1 MAEIVFSS
9 DLKTIHDQIVV
20 IVDEGIEMSWTVH
33 EFFTSRAC
41 DELAA
46 KLVLQIPDSELIH
59 LRVGGELPFGYL
71 VHAGVHRDDLVYDI
85 EGVHEID
92 DWIERWSRG
101 GDIEV
106 LHLEPGS
113 QANTFATA
121 MTEALANETALAV
134 MDVPEFAKARF
145 SLALL

>member
-1 MAEIVFSS
+1 
-9 DLKTIHDQIVV
+9 
-20 IVDEGIEMSWTVH
+20 MSCPVH
-33 EFFTSRAC
+33 EVFISRAC

-59 LRVGGELPFGYL
+59 QRVSGELPFSYL

-85 EGVHEID
+85 EGVHDID
-92 DWIERWSRG
+92 EWIERWSRG
-101 GDIEV
+101 GDIDV
-106 LHLEPGS
+106 LHPELGS

-121 MTEALANETALAV
+121 MTEALADETALAD
-134 MDVPEFAKARF
+134 MDAPEFAKARF